1 MGAIGIWEEGDG
13 RQFVDGSLGA
23 LLSVLGHN
31 ARFLV
36 PDLPLA
42 ADLEALVAETE
53 LLVLHAEAVAVRKA
67 ASGEAGFPVLAVLP
81 AGADD
86 AAVAAALGVADD
98 VIRQPVGPAEL
109 GARLGKLLEQFRQA
123 ADCCEMAMC
132 RARQEAALA
141 KATADLSRRIR
152 ALDYLSKVHAVI
164 QRFGQPRNRL
174 FKDVIALLPPAMRRP
189 DAAHVRLLVDGAV
202 FETPGFRPCPH
213 SLRIPL
219 AGSSQSEA
227 ALEIHYEAPDPDN
240 PRITFHE
247 DEAEL
252 ALLVAQRLGRTLSRL
267 GAEAA
272 LAREREFSALLMDA
286 LPGGVLRFNRHGAIV
301 FSNPRAAAILEL
313 QQRALAGN
321 VFDDAGFGAADAE
334 GRPLARAD
342 HPFSRVLA
350 TGKPVYDM
358 PLSVVRPGGGRRF
371 LSMSA
376 APLFAQD
383 GGIDEVVV
391 NMVDVS
397 GQKAQERQLAH
408 ALKLESLGQLAAG
421 IAHEINTP
429 VQYVL
434 GNLEFL
440 ANAFGRLIETLDSL
454 AAAALD
460 TEGDLCLTEELAR
473 MLTDEELRFLLE
485 ESPSAIRESREGL
498 DRVTGIVSSMKRFS
512 HPGNELPMAVD
523 VGQAVA
529 DTLAVSRGAWKFA
542 ADVRLDIDAGLPP
555 VLFVP
560 GDLHQVLLNIIV
572 NAAQAIEE
580 QHAAT
585 GGKGHIDIRA
595 VQNGPVVELA
605 VADDGPGMSEEVRQ
619 RVFDPF
625 FTTKPVG
632 KGTGQGLALVHGI
645 LKRHKARVEV
655 LSAPGQGTSF
665 ILSLPVANLPEIGR

>member
-1 MGAIGIWEEGDG
+1 MGAIGVWEEDG
-13 RQFVDGSLGA
+13 RRFGDGSLGA
-23 LLSVLGHN
+23 LLSALGHDV
-31 ARFLV
+31 RVLV
-36 PDLPLA
+36 SGLPLV
-42 ADLEALVAETE
+42 ADLDGLVAEAG
-53 LLVLHAEAVAVRKA
+53 LLAVHGEAVAARRT
-67 ASGEAGFPVLAVLP
+67 ASGEIGFPVLAVLP
-81 AGADD
+81 ASADD
-86 AAVAAALGVADD
+86 AAVAAALGFADE
-98 VIRQPVGPAEL
+98 VIREPVGSAEL
-109 GARLGKLLEQFRQA
+109 AMRLGKLLDLFRQA
-123 ADCCEMAMC
+123 ADCCALALC
-132 RARQEAALA
+132 RERQEAALA
-141 KATADLSRRIR
+141 EASQALSRRVK
-152 ALDYLSKVHAVI
+152 ALACLSEVHAVI
-164 QRFGQPRNRL
+164 QRFGQPRSRL
-174 FKDVIALLPPAMRRP
+174 YKDIIALLPPAMRRP
-189 DAAHVRLLVDGAV
+189 EAAHARLLVDGTV

-219 AGSSQSEA
+219 AGSDQPDA
-227 ALEIHYEAPDPDN
+227 ALEIHYAASDPQNPD
-240 PRITFHE
+240 IAFHE

-252 ALLVAQRLGRTLSRL
+252 GLLVAQRLGRTLSRL
-267 GAEAA
+267 GAEVA

-286 LPGGVLRFNRHGAIV
+286 LPGGVLRFNRQGAIV

-313 QQRALAGN
+313 QQRALAEN

-334 GRPLARAD
+334 GRRLARAD

-350 TGKPVYDM
+350 TGKPVYDVA
-358 PLSVVRPGGGRRF
+358 LSVARPDGGRRF
-371 LSMSA
+371 LSVSA
-376 APLFAQD
+376 APLFAPD

-397 GQKAQERQLAH
+397 GQKARERHLAH
-408 ALKLESLGQLAAG
+408 ALKLESLGQMAAG

-440 ANAFGRLIETLDSL
+440 GNAFGRLIETLDGL

-460 TEGDLCLTEELAR
+460 AEGDLCLTEELAR
-473 MLTDEELRFLLE
+473 MLADEELRFLLE

-512 HPGNELPMAVD
+512 HPGSELPMAVD

-529 DTLAVSRGAWKFA
+529 DTLAVSRGAWKFV
-542 ADVRLDIDAGLPP
+542 ADMRLDIDEGLPP

-665 ILSLPVANLPEIGR
+665 VLTLPVANLPEIGR